1 MRPLLEIQDLT
12 TTLAA
17 TGATI
22 LDRVSFTLRSGEVLG
37 VVGESGSGKS
47 MLALTIMGLLP
58 RALHRSGGRIL
69 LEGEDLA
76 DRPAADWREKRGR
89 DLAMIFQE
97 PMSALNPVMRIGA
110 QVEEVLVRRRGMAAG
125 EARKEVLRL
134 FQRVEIPSAE
144 QRLSSYP
151 HELSGGMRQRV
162 MIAMALAARPKLL
175 IADEPTTALDV
186 TIQAQILDLMRGLR
200 GDSGLAML
208 LITHDLGV
216 IAEIADRVL
225 VLYAGRVAEIAPV
238 DQLFDAPAHPY
249 TKALLASIPR
259 TSGPRD
265 RLVSIEGVVPGAGA
279 LSDACRFAP
288 RCAFARDLCT
298 SRAPAVR
305 PLASEHAVACHA
317 AFAYEAALESVA

>member
-22 LDRVSFTLRSGEVLG
+22 LDRVSFTLRPGEVLG

-47 MLALTIMGLLP
+47 MLALAIMGLLP

-134 FQRVEIPSAE
+134 FQRVEIPPAE

-208 LITHDLGV
+208 LITQDLGV

-249 TKALLASIPR
+249 TKALLASIPK

>member
-22 LDRVSFTLRSGEVLG
+22 LDRVSFTLRPGEVLG

-47 MLALTIMGLLP
+47 MLALAIMGLLP

-134 FQRVEIPSAE
+134 FQRVEIPPAE

-249 TKALLASIPR
+249 TKALLASIPK

>member
-22 LDRVSFTLRSGEVLG
+22 LDRVSFTLRPGEVLG

-47 MLALTIMGLLP
+47 MLALAIMGLLP

-249 TKALLASIPR
+249 TKALLASIPK